1 MKSLVRL
8 TGAITVAVSL
18 LLTIAAAHAQPA
30 VATRVAPG
38 VYVIRGSDGDVT
50 PANLG
55 RIANVAFVV
64 GPRGVVV
71 VESGV
76 SFRHGEAIIA
86 AVETV
91 TRRPIRLVVITHAGQ
106 DVVFGAAAFQARGIP
121 VLMHRDAAA
130 LMAARCDTCLRTLVA
145 TLGERTMVG
154 SRIVTPDRTVAAP
167 TAFDVIGRPLRLI
180 APASASS
187 PGALAVFDPTTRTL
201 IAGSLVA
208 IDRIPDLRDAEGR
221 PWRSALTTLAA
232 THCRQLIPALG
243 KLGTCGDI
251 AGLDRYFAA
260 LDRRVRTLVASGA
273 GLADVASRAELP
285 EFAAWAGYGAL
296 HAANANRAFLAVERA
311 GFAD

>member
-1 MKSLVRL
+1 MKLRTALSR
-8 TGAITVAVSL
+8 TSAVALSL
-18 LLTIAAAHAQPA
+18 LMTIALADAQPVTSNRA
-30 VATRVAPG
+30 APG
-38 VYVIRGSDGDVT
+38 VYVIRGSGDSIT

-55 RIANVAFVV
+55 RVANVAFFV
-64 GPRGVVV
+64 GRRGVVV

-86 AVETV
+86 AVEAV

-130 LMAARCDTCLRTLVA
+130 LMAERCDTCLRTLVT
-145 TLGERTMVG
+145 TLGERAMVG
-154 SRIVTPDRTVAAP
+154 SRVVTPDRTVAA
-167 TAFDVIGRPLRLI
+167 TTSLDVIGRPLRLI

-187 PGALAVFDPTTRTL
+187 PGALAVFDPATRTL
-201 IAGSLVA
+201 IAGSLVT
-208 IDRIPDLRDAEGR
+208 IDRIPDLRDADGK
-221 PWRSALTTLAA
+221 PWRNGLATLAA
-232 THCRQLIPALG
+232 TQCERLIPALG
-243 KLGTCGDI
+243 KPGTCGDI

-260 LDRRVRTLVASGA
+260 LDRRVRELVAAGT

-285 EFAAWAGYGAL
+285 EFATWDGYAELG
-296 HAANANRAFLAVERA
+296 AANANRAFLAVERA